1 RITNAH
7 WRIEYLFCDLSHAV
21 QQRTTAGQHDTA
33 RELSFPARVFDLVG
47 DVHQHFF
54 STRLKDVAEDLTRE
68 LAWWTSTDRR
78 HIDELT
84 ALHLTQRAA
93 ARAADCAL
101 DLLGFRN
108 RRAKTESD
116 VVREVRAAER
126 ENCRVLNSA
135 ALVNDQPGRLCA
147 YVDQCCSKLFVI
159 FS

>member
-33 RELSFPARVFDLVG
+33 RELSFPARIFDLIS

-68 LAWWTSTDRR
+68 LSWWTSTNRR

-84 ALHLTQRAA
+84 AFHLTQRAA
-93 ARAADCAL
+93 TRAADCPL
-101 DLLGFRN
+101 DLLSFRN
-108 RRAKTESD
+108 RRAETESN
-116 VVREVRAAER
+116 VVRKVRAAER

-135 ALVNDQPGRLCA
+135 TLIDNQPRSLRP
-147 YVDQCCSKLFVI
+147 YIDERRPKLFV
-159 FS
+159 